1 MCRLSKHQI
10 THFKAYSGS
19 VDFHYLVIKLFFVF
33 QSIIMCCLTLLAA
46 FIVAYTIL
54 YLTALLFVDCDLWL
68 AWAEKFGK
76 PVGKFEEKYIVIT

>member
-1 MCRLSKHQI
+1 
-10 THFKAYSGS
+10 
-19 VDFHYLVIKLFFVF
+19 
-33 QSIIMCCLTLLAA
+33 MCCLMLLAL

-54 YLTALLFVDCDLWL
+54 YFIAPLFIDCDFRL